1 MTKDAPAVTR
11 DIAGIVSGYIDMA
24 SFPIGSDTKFYVRY
38 SSSKPTNYGVPD
50 NHAATLDDVVLLE
63 STMFKVT
70 VEQVY
75 PDSEWK
81 ADPELK
87 TEWRVGEDF
96 LHEGNL

>member
-1 MTKDAPAVTR
+1 MNKDTPAVTR

-38 SSSKPTNYGVPD
+38 RSSKPTNYGV
-50 NHAATLDDVVLLE
+50 LE

-75 PDSEWK
+75 PDSGWK